1 MIHNLSRD
9 GFLISSTASNRSD
22 NLFKKFTHLSQ
33 SRQSVQSIH
42 HWVKYL
48 LEVLTF
54 PQTNYSSQWNKHSC
68 YKIIT
73 VPTEP
78 LKTNHNN
85 WTTTTILKWV
95 NKTKASWIVEPK
107 GINWSSWRKRLAWS
121 NVMATPQAWQY
132 SWTSSPSSTTWLMA
146 QLLMSDL
153 KLSSPTMNVNV
164 KKNHL
169 MVWVVVDGNS
179 FPKIDYLHCNSRS
192 V

>member
-1 MIHNLSRD
+1 MVLFQVKTKTRQQRMSHSVRHRNCERASWVEPEHMNEWALNVQIGATNKQFKAMIHNLSRD

-54 PQTNYSSQWNKHSC
+54 PQTNYSSKWNKHSC

-95 NKTKASWIVEPK
+95 NKTKASWIV
-107 GINWSSWRKRLAWS
+107 
-121 NVMATPQAWQY
+121 
-132 SWTSSPSSTTWLMA
+132 
-146 QLLMSDL
+146 
-153 KLSSPTMNVNV
+153 
-164 KKNHL
+164 
-169 MVWVVVDGNS
+169 
-179 FPKIDYLHCNSRS
+179 
-192 V
+192 